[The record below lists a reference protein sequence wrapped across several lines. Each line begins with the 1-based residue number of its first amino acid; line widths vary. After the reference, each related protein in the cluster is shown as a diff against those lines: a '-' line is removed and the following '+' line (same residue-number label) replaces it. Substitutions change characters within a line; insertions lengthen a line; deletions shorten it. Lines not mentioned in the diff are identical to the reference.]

1 MFGRKLE
8 TYSEKETLGLVF
20 LGPIFGLLYILFLPI
35 IGIMTLLLALPEF
48 ASAKKAPLIESA
60 EVCMSC
66 HSVKGMDKKFRN
78 TEKMSVYVDLNEFS
92 GSAHSSLS
100 CDGCHAGISPDT
112 HPGDAKTYDSKRA
125 FVLSA
130 SKACSNCHSNDKLK
144 AKPHHSSMM
153 NRSNAPPCIECHG
166 AHSVKKI
173 SSWKSSLAENKYCL
187 TCHNLDMNKTHL
199 NGESL
204 SLHIE
209 QAQLSASVH
218 NRHAC
223 KDCHTE
229 FSMAEHPMKSFK
241 SGREHSVLISDA
253 CRRCHEEKYSA
264 VRQSIHYS
272 LVSEGD
278 LNAPVCTDCHGFH
291 SVGPKATYETMSG
304 VPCRNCHEEIFKS
317 YSQSVHG
324 TAKAKGEHRAP
335 LCSSCHSAHDVKVA
349 DMTEKIRNACLGCH
363 KGIEFAH
370 EKWLPN
376 SSLHLSAV
384 GCAACHSPKA
394 SRGISLRLYDQNTGK
409 PFTEEQII
417 KLLGPDYEGL
427 SERMSAH
434 GNGIDSGG
442 LWHIVKELNR
452 KGAEARVTFLGK
464 MEASRGSGAHMLS
477 LKKDAVK
484 DCESCHTAGSDFFK
498 TVTVA
503 IVRADGRMKEY
514 KANPDVLGSM
524 ISVAAL
530 KQFYVLGSTR
540 LKILDWIGILMVFG
554 GMSVPVAHITL
565 RILTTPI
572 REAKRMN
579 KFRKGDRR

>member
-1 MFGRKLE
+1 MFRRKLE
-8 TYSEKETLGLVF
+8 KYPDKGTLGLVLF
-20 LGPIFGLLYILFLPI
+20 GPIFGLLYILFLPI
-35 IGIMTLLLALPEF
+35 IGIMTLLLALPEL
-48 ASAKKAPLIESA
+48 ASAKKTPLMESA
-60 EVCMSC
+60 EVCMGC
-66 HSVKGMDKKFRN
+66 HSVRSMEKKFRN
-78 TEKMSVYVDLNEFS
+78 KEKLNLFVDLGEFS
-92 GSAHSSLS
+92 GTVHSSMTCDS
-100 CDGCHAGISPDT
+100 CHTGISPDT
-112 HPGDAKTYDSKRA
+112 HPGDAKTFDSKKA
-125 FVLSA
+125 FLLSA
-130 SKACSNCHSNDKLK
+130 YKTCSNCHSDEKLK
-144 AKPHHSSMM
+144 SKPHHALMTG
-153 NRSNAPPCIECHG
+153 RPNAPPCIECHG

-173 SSWKSSLAENKYCL
+173 TAWKAGLNENQYCL
-187 TCHNLDMNKTHL
+187 TCHNQDMNKTHL

-223 KDCHTE
+223 KDCHTG
-229 FSMAEHPMKSFK
+229 FSMASHPVESFR
-241 SGREHSVLISDA
+241 SSRDHSVLVSDA
-253 CRRCHEEKYSA
+253 CRKCHQEKYSA
-264 VRQSIHYS
+264 VKESIHYS
-272 LVSEGD
+272 IMSQGD
-278 LNAPVCTDCHGFH
+278 MNAPVCTDCHGFH
-291 SVGPKATYETMSG
+291 TVGAKAIYDTMSG
-304 VPCRNCHEEIFKS
+304 VPCRKCHEEVFS
-317 YSQSVHG
+317 VYSDSVHG
-324 TAKAKGEHRAP
+324 MAKTKGEHRAP
-335 LCSSCHSAHDVKVA
+335 LCSACHSAHDVKVA

-376 SSLHLSAV
+376 SGLHLSAIS
-384 GCAACHSPKA
+384 CAACHSPKA
-394 SRGISLRLYDQNTGK
+394 AKGISLRLYDQNTGK
-409 PFTEEQII
+409 PFTEEQIV

-434 GNGIDSGG
+434 GDGIDSSG
-442 LWHIVKELNR
+442 LWNIVKELNK
-452 KGAEARVTFLGK
+452 KGADAKVTFLGK
-464 MEASRGSGAHMLS
+464 MDASRGAHMLS
-477 LKKDAVK
+477 LKKDAVR
-484 DCESCHTAGSDFFK
+484 DCDSCHTAGSDFFK

-503 IVRADGRMKEY
+503 IVRADGRLKEY

-554 GMSVPVAHITL
+554 GMSVPLAHITL